1 MLDKNE
7 TLYVV
12 HSIED
17 WGYGKLFDV
26 FAGVTNNFDA
36 WLKEHNKIRAEKG
49 CDWCSFRGKNY
60 QLICEDEC
68 NIKPLEADDF
78 LVEELKIS
86 YFK

>member
-17 WGYGKLFDV
+17 AYEKLFEV
-26 FAGVTNNFDA
+26 FEGVTNNFDA

-49 CDWCSFRGKNY
+49 WHPKD
-60 QLICEDEC
+60 
-68 NIKPLEADDF
+68 ADDF
-78 LVEELKIS
+78 SVEELKIS
-86 YFK
+86 LF

>member
-12 HSIED
+12 HRWED
-17 WGYGKLFDV
+17 AYEKPFKE
-26 FAGVTNNFDA
+26 FEGVTNNFDA

-49 CDWCSFRGKNY
+49 CDWCAFKM
-60 QLICEDEC
+60 IVCEC

-78 LVEELKIS
+78 SVEELKIS
-86 YFK
+86 YFNKEKE